1 MPDIAKDPKG
11 VILVVEDNPSHAAI
25 MEEFLRSGGHRVTI
39 AGNST
44 EAIEAVERETP
55 DLIILD
61 IMLEEDSRT
70 SGFELCRRFKSDERT
85 SSVPVLMVTA
95 LNELQHIEEGV
106 EVGTD
111 DFLTKPIQRL
121 EVLARVRS
129 LLKVRHLQSELART
143 LAYLNELEK

>member
-1 MPDIAKDPKG
+1 MAEVDRK
-11 VILVVEDNPSHAAI
+11 V
-25 MEEFLRSGGHRVTI
+25 
-39 AGNST
+39 
-44 EAIEAVERETP
+44 P
-55 DLIILD
+55 DLVILD
-61 IMLEEDSRT
+61 IMLEEDDRT
-70 SGFELCRRFKSDERT
+70 SGFELCKTFKADERT
-85 SSVPVLMVTA
+85 AGVPILMVTA

-111 DFLTKPIQRL
+111 DFLTKPVNRV